1 MASSLLELATQIQS
15 MELSFTTILLE
26 AAMKLAS
33 LTDANIFMIVDTQEG
48 RRYGVLLGFETR
60 SRYYLRFYILLSN
73 PHLFRCVLAS
83 P

>member
-48 RRYGVLLGFETR
+48 RRYGFADFGPFVD
-60 SRYYLRFYILLSN
+60 Y
-73 PHLFRCVLAS
+73 PLFC
-83 P
+83 